1 MIRRVAKSATV
12 SETEQSEGLAS
23 VTRSAMIMIII
34 MIMIMIIIRI
44 NHSYDNLRHHN
55 DALEFPDYDIFILS
69 SLTVNV
75 LANPPWVE
83 ILTQEGPFY
92 LFLYSYLYFHLYF

>member
-23 VTRSAMIMIII
+23 VTRSVMIMIII
-34 MIMIMIIIRI
+34 MIIIIIRIMVMIIIRI
-44 NHSYDNLRHHN
+44 NHSYDNLRNHN
-55 DALEFPDYDIFILS
+55 DALQFPDYDIFILS

-83 ILTQEGPFY
+83 ILTQEGPF
-92 LFLYSYLYFHLYF
+92 

>member
-23 VTRSAMIMIII
+23 VTRSAMVMIII
-34 MIMIMIIIRI
+34 MIIIIIWIMVMIIIKI

-55 DALEFPDYDIFILS
+55 EFPDYDIFILS

-83 ILTQEGPFY
+83 ILTQEGPF
-92 LFLYSYLYFHLYF
+92 